1 MTGRDERLRE
11 LARGY
16 WFGLWLCMSAD
27 NLPPLNGI
35 PPRDAKYERL
45 QQDIFSNFLKTAQS
59 EGFSYGEFLDACRE
73 NRPT

>member
-1 MTGRDERLRE
+1 
-11 LARGY
+11 
-16 WFGLWLCMSAD
+16 MSAD